1 MRVAMVGPFGL
12 SPYGTM
18 SRRALPLGKALAA
31 RGHEVELVLPP
42 WSCPQD
48 SGRRWREGGV
58 SVYNVDLP
66 RTIPVL
72 GHATVV
78 WRLVRRVLKAR
89 PDVVHCFKPKA
100 YSGLTAAVVWWLT
113 RLGLASVRVVLDT
126 DDWEGPGGWNE
137 VAGYTWLQRRIFAWQ
152 ERWGITHC
160 HALTV
165 ASRTLEALA
174 TEMAVEPEIVYYVP
188 NGVSL
193 PDASPDPSGGAS
205 LRAHWKLEEH
215 RVMLLYT
222 RFFEFD
228 AQRVVDVLSRVFS
241 DEPSAHLIVVGE
253 GLRGEE
259 QAFFS
264 LAEQAGLSS
273 RISRMGWVDSET
285 VDAYFAAADL
295 AIYPIEDSLLN
306 RARCP
311 AKLVDLLA
319 AGLAVVADDVG
330 QVGEYIEHLSTGYV
344 VSPRDSDAFARGVV
358 QLLRDDG
365 LRTRLGKEAQ
375 RRVSDSFDWA
385 RLAAVAERA
394 YSA

>member
-12 SPYGTM
+12 SPHGTM
-18 SRRALPLGKALAA
+18 SRRALPLARALAA

-48 SGRRWREGGV
+48 SRRRWSEGGV
-58 SVYNVDLP
+58 SIWNIDLP
-66 RTIPVL
+66 PAIPVL
-72 GHATVV
+72 GHAIVV
-78 WRLVRRVLKAR
+78 WRLVRRVLEGR

-100 YSGLTAAVVWWLT
+100 YAGLTTMVVWWLT
-113 RLGLASVRVVLDT
+113 RLRLAHVRVVLDT

-137 VAGYTWLQRRIFAWQ
+137 AGGYTRLQRRIFAWQ

-174 TEMAVEPEIVYYVP
+174 AGMAVEPEIVHYVP
-188 NGVSL
+188 NG
-193 PDASPDPSGGAS
+193 ASPPGVTPDPTGATS
-205 LRAHWKLEEH
+205 LRAQWNLEEH
-215 RVMLLYT
+215 CVMLLYT

-228 AQRVVDVLSRVFS
+228 AHRVVDALCRVFS
-241 DEPSAHLIVVGE
+241 SEPSAHLIVVGE
-253 GLRGEE
+253 GMRGEE
-259 QAFFS
+259 KAFFS
-264 LAEQAGLSS
+264 LANEAGLSS
-273 RISRMGWVDSET
+273 RITWVGWVDSET
-285 VDAYFAAADL
+285 IHAYFAAADL
-295 AIYPIEDSLLN
+295 AIYPLEDSLLN

-344 VSPRDSDAFARGVV
+344 VSPGDTEAFARGVV
-358 QLLRDDG
+358 QLLRDDD
-365 LRTRLGKEAQ
+365 LRSRLGREAQ
-375 RRVSDSFDWA
+375 RRVSDLFDWG

>member
-58 SVYNVDLP
+58 SIYNVDLP
-66 RTIPVL
+66 RAIPVL

-78 WRLVRRVLKAR
+78 WRLVRRVLEGR
-89 PDVVHCFKPKA
+89 PEVVHCFKPKA

-137 VAGYTWLQRRIFAWQ
+137 VAGYTWLQRCIFAWQ

-165 ASRTLEALA
+165 ASRTLEAVA
-174 TEMAVEPEIVYYVP
+174 AEMAVEPEIVYYVP
-188 NGVSL
+188 NGVS
-193 PDASPDPSGGAS
+193 PPGASPDPSGGAS

-295 AIYPIEDSLLN
+295 AIYPLEDSLLN

-394 YSA
+394 YLA

>member
-12 SPYGTM
+12 SPHGTM

-31 RGHEVELVLPP
+31 RGHQVELVLPP

-58 SVYNVDLP
+58 SIFNISLP
-66 RTIPVL
+66 RGIPLL
-72 GHATVV
+72 GHVIMV
-78 WRLVRRVLKAR
+78 WRLVRRVLEGR
-89 PDVVHCFKPKA
+89 PEVLHCFKPKA
-100 YSGLTAAVVWWLT
+100 YAGLTAAAVWWLT
-113 RLGLASVRVVLDT
+113 RLRLADVRVVLDT
-126 DDWEGPGGWNE
+126 DDWEGPGGWND
-137 VAGYTWLQRRIFAWQ
+137 AGGYTWLQRRIFAWQ
-152 ERWGITHC
+152 ERWGIRHC

-165 ASRTLEALA
+165 ASRALEGLA
-174 TEMAVEPEIVYYVP
+174 AEMAVETETVHYMP
-188 NGVSL
+188 NGAIGH
-193 PDASPDPSGGAS
+193 DATLGPAGRAR
-205 LRAHWKLEEH
+205 LRAQWDLGEH
-215 RVMLLYT
+215 RVLLLYT

-228 AQRVVDVLSRVFS
+228 AQRVVKVLSKVFS

-259 QAFFS
+259 RRFLS
-264 LAEQAGLSS
+264 LAKDAGLSS
-273 RISRMGWVDSET
+273 RISSVGWVDSET
-285 VDAYFAAADL
+285 VHAYFAVADL
-295 AIYPIEDSLLN
+295 AIYPLEDSLLN

-311 AKLVDLLA
+311 AKLVDLIT

-344 VSPRDSDAFARGVV
+344 VSPGDTDAFARGVV
-358 QLLRDDG
+358 QLLRDDD

-375 RRVSDSFDWA
+375 GRVSEQFDWA
-385 RLAAVAERA
+385 GLAAVAERA